1 MAQASRLAL
10 LVDPFP
16 MWLDAVGQVVAGIG
30 FEVAGKTTSA
40 QEARALLEERGVA
53 LLVTGP
59 VSYTHLRAHETVRR
73 HPFLRV
79 VVLSASDEPDA
90 IADSFAAGAAAFVVR
105 GAHPDDLAAAIRQV
119 FAPTIYLRG
128 QLSTAGSNRL
138 ARPAALDLLTPR
150 EREILCLA
158 AEGLSN
164 ARLAQQLWVTEQT
177 VKFHLSNVYRKIQ
190 VTNRTEASR
199 WAQVHGLL
207 TIDSAAA

>member
-53 LLVTGP
+53 LLVTGLDDG
-59 VSYTHLRAHETVRR
+59 VDWLHETVRR

-79 VVLSASDEPDA
+79 VVLSGSDEPDA

-138 ARPAALDLLTPR
+138 ARPAPLDLLTPR

>member
-53 LLVTGP
+53 LLVTGLDDG
-59 VSYTHLRAHETVRR
+59 VDWLHETVRR

-79 VVLSASDEPDA
+79 VVLSGSDEPDA

-138 ARPAALDLLTPR
+138 SRPAALDLLTAR

>member
-53 LLVTGP
+53 LLVTGLDDG
-59 VSYTHLRAHETVRR
+59 VDWLHETVRR

-79 VVLSASDEPDA
+79 VVLSGSDEPDA
-90 IADSFAAGAAAFVVR
+90 IADSFAAGAAAFVVK

>member
-53 LLVTGP
+53 LLVTGLDDG
-59 VSYTHLRAHETVRR
+59 VDWLHETVRR

-79 VVLSASDEPDA
+79 VVLSGSDEPDA

-138 ARPAALDLLTPR
+138 ARPAALDLLTAR

>member
-53 LLVTGP
+53 LLVTGLDDG
-59 VSYTHLRAHETVRR
+59 VDWLHETVRR

-79 VVLSASDEPDA
+79 VVLSASDEPQA
-90 IADSFAAGAAAFVVR
+90 IADSFAAGAAAFVVK

>member
-1 MAQASRLAL
+1 MAQAPRLAL

-53 LLVTGP
+53 LLVTGLDEG
-59 VSYTHLRAHETVRR
+59 VDWLHETVRR
-73 HPFLRV
+73 YPFLRV
-79 VVLSASDEPDA
+79 VVLSGSDEPDA
-90 IADSFAAGAAAFVVR
+90 IADSFAAGAAAFVVK

-138 ARPAALDLLTPR
+138 SRPAALDLLTAR

>member
-16 MWLDAVGQVVAGIG
+16 MWLDAVGQVVGGIG
-30 FEVAGKTTSA
+30 FEVAGKATSA
-40 QEARALLEERGVA
+40 QEARPLLEERGVA
-53 LLVTGP
+53 LLVTGLDEG
-59 VSYTHLRAHETVRR
+59 VDWLHETVRR

-79 VVLSASDEPDA
+79 VVLSASDEPEA
-90 IADSFAAGAAAFVVR
+90 IADSFAAGASAFVVK

-128 QLSTAGSNRL
+128 QPSTAGSNRL
-138 ARPAALDLLTPR
+138 SRPAALDLLTAR

>member
-53 LLVTGP
+53 LLVTGLDDG
-59 VSYTHLRAHETVRR
+59 VDWLHETVRR

-79 VVLSASDEPDA
+79 VVLSGSDEPDA

>member
-1 MAQASRLAL
+1 MAQAPRLAL

-16 MWLDAVGQVVAGIG
+16 MWLEAVAQVVTGIG

-40 QEARALLEERGVA
+40 RQARTLLEDQGVA
-53 LLVTGP
+53 LLVTGLDDG
-59 VSYTHLRAHETVRR
+59 VDWLRETVGR

-79 VVLSASDEPDA
+79 VVLSASDQPEVV
-90 IADSFAAGAAAFVVR
+90 ADSFEAGASAFVVK

-128 QLSTAGSNRL
+128 RWGTAGAGRRS
-138 ARPAALDLLTPR
+138 RPAALDLLTAR
-150 EREILCLA
+150 ELQILCLA

-177 VKFHLSNVYRKIQ
+177 VKFHLSNVYRKLQ

-207 TIDSAAA
+207 AVDSEAA

>member
-53 LLVTGP
+53 LLVTGLDDG
-59 VSYTHLRAHETVRR
+59 VDWLHETVRR

-79 VVLSASDEPDA
+79 VVLSGSDEPDA
-90 IADSFAAGAAAFVVR
+90 IADSFAAGAAAFVVK

-128 QLSTAGSNRL
+128 QPSTAGSNRL
-138 ARPAALDLLTPR
+138 SRPAALDLLTAR